1 MSDTNKHP
9 GFGVTA
15 DDLRRYDWQARLA
28 KLERKECYSFY
39 EDLSQGAKECHEA
52 NDETGNRVFSCLA
65 VVASFHPNFDAR
77 GNPYCSMWSGFN
89 GKRSL
94 NAEDLTESDLA
105 ALAAIV
111 EEIQDPEYRAR
122 VADVLWTTKK
132 NFKAARIAIAAFLES
147 AHRLKTDDLWPPY
160 TQRLER
166 ASRIAATRG
175 FEQDHKTCV
184 AAVEA
189 AITEFENNPKSGL
202 LCHRLMS
209 MLLAQ
214 GEGDAARYAA
224 LSERLAE
231 DFAKVKIWH
240 FTEDYWSIA
249 EQWHRLAKREADAQR
264 CQLAAAECNI
274 SRGEAGLSTMGAMY
288 AAHWLGRGVEALRRG
303 KADAERIKAVH
314 RRFLELEKLSLV
326 ELKPIGVDI
335 DKLPGF
341 RENEKMMQEA
351 SAAHVKG
358 HDFQTALARFAN
370 ITQPTKLVKL
380 KEQHAK
386 AAEHAIFEQI
396 MGASSIDHSGKV
408 SDSIPP
414 TGVGSPEEEAEALRK
429 KLCQMARTINWPMQV
444 NWHIEPGRIALLEE
458 HPIRRQDLFFL
469 VLNNPFI
476 PQGHEGI
483 YLHGLQAG
491 FFGEWLIAVHLLIP
505 QVESSVRY
513 VLQQHGVITSTLESD
528 GTQKERDLNQLL
540 WMPEVE
546 NIFGEDMLFDLRGIL
561 IERFGHNLRNESAHG
576 LLPEGGFYQPVV
588 VYLWWVIL
596 RLCWMGFRLAQQP
609 PPSDSIPK
617 GAAT

>member
-15 DDLRRYDWQARLA
+15 EDLRRYDWQARLA

-39 EDLSQGAKECHEA
+39 EAFSQGAKECHEA
-52 NDETGNRVFSCLA
+52 KDETGNRVFSCLA
-65 VVASFHPNFDAR
+65 VVASFHPNYDAR
-77 GNPYCSMWSGFN
+77 VNPYCSMWSGFN

-147 AHRLKTDDLWPPY
+147 AQRLKTDDLWPLY
-160 TQRLER
+160 TERLER

-189 AITEFENNPKSGL
+189 AIAEFENNPKSGL

-224 LSERLAE
+224 LSERLAAE
-231 DFAKVKIWH
+231 RAKIVNWDFSEA
-240 FTEDYWSIA
+240 YWLTA
-249 EQWHRLAKREADAQR
+249 EQWHRLAKNEADAQR
-264 CQLAAAECNI
+264 CLLSAAECNV

-303 KADAERIKAVH
+303 KADAERIKAAH
-314 RRFLELEKLSLV
+314 RRFLELEKLSLA
-326 ELKPIGVDI
+326 EMKPAGIDVD
-335 DKLPGF
+335 KMPEF

-351 SAAHVKG
+351 AAAHVKG
-358 HDFQTALARFAN
+358 HDIQTALERFAN
-370 ITQPTKLVKL
+370 ITQPTKLVNL
-380 KEQHAK
+380 KKQFAD
-386 AAEHAIFEQI
+386 ATEHTVFDKII
-396 MGASSIDHSGKV
+396 GASSIDHTGKV
-408 SDSIPP
+408 TDTIPP
-414 TGVGSPEEEAEALRK
+414 EGVGNADEEAEALRK
-429 KLCQMARTINWPMQV
+429 KLCQMARTVNWPMQV
-444 NWHIEPGRIALLEE
+444 AWFIEPARIALGAE
-458 HPIRRQDLFFL
+458 HPIRRQDLLFL
-469 VLNNPFI
+469 VVNNPFI

-491 FFGEWLIAVHLLIP
+491 FFGEWLIATHLLIP

-609 PPSDSIPK
+609 PPDSTQEEPK
-617 GAAT
+617 P